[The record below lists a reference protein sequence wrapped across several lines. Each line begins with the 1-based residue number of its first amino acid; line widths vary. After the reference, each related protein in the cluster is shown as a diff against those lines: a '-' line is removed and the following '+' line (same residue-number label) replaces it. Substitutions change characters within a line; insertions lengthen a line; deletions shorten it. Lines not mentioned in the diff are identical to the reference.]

1 MCHKRLRKLIDEVK
15 MKCFV
20 DLAQTLNFSST
31 ARQLFMTQQAVS
43 KNIATLEKEWGIKLF
58 DRNTRNVSLTPEG
71 EELYEIVSK
80 FSSHLDATITRL
92 KKATPS
98 SGLRVGYQY
107 YLKIN
112 EVVHDSLRALQESH
126 PEVTLDGNKY
136 SPPILNELFQAKT
149 LELIILYER
158 FLYSADISEYK
169 VLAEFPKFIMVSENY
184 PSKEYSD
191 IVKAP
196 FIIDN
201 FEGTKNKA
209 FEERLERE
217 IDEFGLKPSEIIVV
231 PDRDSAYTYAE
242 LGRGVIVGTEQSHI
256 IAGRIFKQY
265 SSGQTERLVA
275 AWHKDEKNPLIK
287 QYVNLLKKGFAQE

>member
-1 MCHKRLRKLIDEVK
+1 
-15 MKCFV
+15 MKCFIE
-20 DLAQTLNFSST
+20 LAQTLNFSST

-43 KNIATLEKEWGIKLF
+43 KNIATLEKEWGVKLF
-58 DRNTRNVSLTPEG
+58 QRNTRNVSLTPEG
-71 EELYEIVSK
+71 EELFEIVSK
-80 FSSHLDATITRL
+80 FTIHLDATIARL
-92 KKATPS
+92 QKGPET

-112 EVVHDSLRALQESH
+112 EVVHDSLVLLQESH
-126 PEVTLDGNKY
+126 TELTLDGNKY
-136 SPPILNELFQAKT
+136 SPPMLNELFQAKT

-158 FLYSADISEYK
+158 FLHPSDLYEYV

-191 IVKAP
+191 IIKAP

-201 FEGTKNKA
+201 FEGARTKA
-209 FEERLERE
+209 FEDRLENE
-217 IDEFGLKPSEIIVV
+217 IQEFGLKPSDIIVV

-265 SSGQTERLVA
+265 SSGQKERLVA

-287 QYVNLLKKGFAQE
+287 QYVNLLKKGFAVK